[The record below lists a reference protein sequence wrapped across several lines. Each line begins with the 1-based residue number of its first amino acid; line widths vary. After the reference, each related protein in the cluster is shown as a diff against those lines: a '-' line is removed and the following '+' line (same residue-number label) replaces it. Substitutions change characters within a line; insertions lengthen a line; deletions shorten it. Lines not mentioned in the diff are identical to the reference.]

1 MNIKE
6 AFAFKNWYASEGI
19 RSVVPKE
26 QHWHEYYQ
34 WVAFLGGAKWAEE
47 NAKKISDK
55 KYDKYIMDPED
66 EIKILQAEL
75 ELERRAN
82 FIIQNAF
89 HSLYKRFNSTLS
101 ELEDEEII
109 NKSDV

>member
-1 MNIKE
+1 MNIKR
-6 AFAFKNWYASEGI
+6 AFQDWYAQEGV
-19 RSVVPKE
+19 RMVVPKG

-34 WVAFLGGAKWAEE
+34 LVAFLGGVSWA
-47 NAKKISDK
+47 SDERFQNRIK
-55 KYDKYIMDPED
+55 EKHKNYIMDPED

-82 FIIQNAF
+82 LILQNAF
-89 HSLYKRFNSTLS
+89 HSLYKRFNSTQA
-101 ELEDEEII
+101 ELEEQGAI

>member
-6 AFAFKNWYASEGI
+6 AFAFKNWYAFEGI
-19 RSVVPKE
+19 RSVAPKG

-34 WVAFLGGAKWAEE
+34 WVAFLGGAKWATE
-47 NAKKISDK
+47 NLAKKQEANRK
-55 KYDKYIMDPED
+55 EYIMDPED

-82 FIIQNAF
+82 LILQNAF
-89 HSLYKRFNSTLS
+89 HSLYKRFNSTQA
-101 ELEDEEII
+101 ELEEQGAI